1 MDLGGRARG
10 GGRGPLRRPRRG
22 PEPPLEFGEPLPPA
36 LRDALIDAE
45 PHDLRALE
53 GAGAAVALEPERAA
67 IVAYAGGPGTLF
79 AASCGPIDAW
89 STHAVAAAWVAHGEA
104 RIDPDTI
111 PEQLAA
117 EFVGGDRSLIAGAR
131 PLPQA
136 VRIVA
141 GDEGARLTDYWPLE
155 ERWARL
161 PEDEA
166 AAHAERQLL
175 GTLERRAHAIDA
187 PHVSVTAGLDS
198 RVTAVA
204 LRELGIAARG
214 FTWGEP
220 DWDDVRGGK
229 DLAEQ
234 IGLPHELVGVEWLD
248 DGEAMRELDRQVRWT
263 EGAVPVG
270 FARLAWP
277 ADMGGFVTGAGGEV
291 GRAFY
296 YAGAPDEADPGDV
309 LAGLLAARLPRG
321 EASARLGTTLR
332 EWVGNA
338 ERAGPPGSGRS
349 TWSTGKNACG
359 AGCVGCSPDWPP
371 R

>member
-1 MDLGGRARG
+1 M
-10 GGRGPLRRPRRG
+10 
-22 PEPPLEFGEPLPPA
+22 
-36 LRDALIDAE
+36 
-45 PHDLRALE
+45 
-53 GAGAAVALEPERAA
+53 ALEPERAA

-131 PLPQA
+131 PLPPA

-270 FARLAWP
+270 LRAARLASRHGRLR
-277 ADMGGFVTGAGGEV
+277 DRRGRR
-291 GRAFY
+291 GRARVLLRGC
-296 YAGAPDEADPGDV
+296 AGRGRPGRRARRP
-309 LAGLLAARLPRG
+309 AGRASPARRG
-321 EASARLGTTLR
+321 E
-332 EWVGNA
+332 
-338 ERAGPPGSGRS
+338 RS
-349 TWSTGKNACG
+349 TGNN
-359 AGCVGCSPDWPP
+359 SP
-371 R
+371 

>member
-1 MDLGGRARG
+1 M
-10 GGRGPLRRPRRG
+10 
-22 PEPPLEFGEPLPPA
+22 
-36 LRDALIDAE
+36 
-45 PHDLRALE
+45 
-53 GAGAAVALEPERAA
+53 
-67 IVAYAGGPGTLF
+67 
-79 AASCGPIDAW
+79 
-89 STHAVAAAWVAHGEA
+89 
-104 RIDPDTI
+104 
-111 PEQLAA
+111 
-117 EFVGGDRSLIAGAR
+117 
-131 PLPQA
+131 
-136 VRIVA
+136 
-141 GDEGARLTDYWPLE
+141 
-155 ERWARL
+155 
-161 PEDEA
+161 
-166 AAHAERQLL
+166 
-175 GTLERRAHAIDA
+175 
-187 PHVSVTAGLDS
+187 TAGLDS

-338 ERAGPPGSGRS
+338 ERAGHAGLGALDVVYGEERVRRWLRGMLPRLAAPMIPAFATPEVARALASLPLKERMTSGFHRGFLEKRAPELVPVARRGQTSVCPRRSGCVAATDGGRPQAAPWRLGAAVRRRPSSGSAGASIPVSATGSPIRCSRRRFWSIRSGRGGRRARAS
-349 TWSTGKNACG
+349 ASSPATAMPSGW
-359 AGCVGCSPDWPP
+359 CSRPRRRWPSP
-371 R
+371 RLSRS